1 LSRKSIKRRRETVK
15 AENIRLKGFVAVV
28 TLSSLVV
35 GGALIIAAPVPL
47 QSGKQRQAASAG
59 PTIPLKLGRS
69 IPLGIQSSGVEWRGN
84 TYHLVGLGSI
94 QFELDRR
101 TSRLKADVK
110 AGVTEFDDVDYDVS
124 AAVFDARGKLL
135 GAARSRCSVQ
145 RDWAGKVSVTST
157 GVNLDFGVS
166 LDYAQ
171 AATFMV
177 SISKRKVLTPAD
189 WQK

>member
-1 LSRKSIKRRRETVK
+1 VK
-15 AENIRLKGFVAVV
+15 AKNNRLRSFVAVV
-28 TLSSLVV
+28 ALSSLAV
-35 GGALIIAAPVPL
+35 GSGLIIAAPAPPL
-47 QSGKQRQAASAG
+47 NGTKKPAAS
-59 PTIPLKLGRS
+59 PTLAIPLKLGRS

-94 QFELDRR
+94 QFELDKQ

-110 AGVTEFDDVDYDVS
+110 AGVTAFDDVDYDVS
-124 AAVFDARGKLL
+124 AAVFDATGKLL
-135 GAARSRCSVQ
+135 GAARSRCGVQ
-145 RDWAGKVSVTST
+145 RDWAGKVAATCT
-157 GVNLDFGVS
+157 TVNLDFGVS

-171 AATFMV
+171 AASFMV